1 MDAIQLQ
8 LKVGKKVTTVTLN
21 VDRRVEYTVKL
32 DPDEAGG
39 TVYAL
44 PGLNNP
50 KFIAVSVEGYQ
61 RGMPPVEVAL
71 QENGDRVACTPFT
84 ILTADVI
91 EGMQEDNFGG
101 QAPALRFYNWT
112 DQEVTI
118 VVTAGE

>member
-1 MDAIQLQ
+1 MEPVQLQ
-8 LKVGKKVTTVTLN
+8 LKVGKAVRSITLN
-21 VDRRVEYTVKL
+21 VDRRVEYTIKL

-44 PGLNNP
+44 PGLSNP

-61 RGMPPVEVAL
+61 RGVPPVEVAL
-71 QENGDRVACTPFT
+71 QENGQRMACTPFA
-84 ILTADVI
+84 ILTADTN

-112 DQEVTI
+112 EREITV